1 MKKLLFI
8 LFIFVSLF
16 SSCSEE
22 NAPTEETQNEPN
34 KVLLLKVDYLTNT
47 FQGGKET
54 TYTEN
59 SNSFTISHQSV
70 PATDFGNIKLKYDE
84 INQILFDG
92 DIIWMGLGQ
101 IHHPQNMLT
110 ANQFEA
116 VLTADVVFPS
126 TSFNHILPQSNLSNN
141 YNQVW
146 MAVQNL
152 VKVRQYLIS
161 NPTGVVHLYLY
172 TPSVGFGN
180 PADWKWIIL
189 MKN

>member
-1 MKKLLFI
+1 MKKSLFI
-8 LFIFVSLF
+8 LFIFLTIF

-22 NAPTEETQNEPN
+22 TAPVNNTTNEPN

-54 TYTEN
+54 IYSEN
-59 SNSFTISHQSV
+59 SNAFTISHQSV
-70 PATDFGNIKLKYDE
+70 PAADFGNIKLKYNE

-101 IHHPQNMLT
+101 IHYPQNMLA
-110 ANQFEA
+110 ANQFDA
-116 VLTADVVFPS
+116 VLTADVVFPT
-126 TSFNHILPQSNLSNN
+126 TSFNYILPQPNLGNN

-172 TPSVGFGN
+172 TPSVGVGN

>member
-1 MKKLLFI
+1 MKKSLFI
-8 LFIFVSLF
+8 LFIFLTIF

-22 NAPTEETQNEPN
+22 NAPAENNTNEPN
-34 KVLLLKVDYLTNT
+34 KVLLLKVDYLSNI

-59 SNSFTISHQSV
+59 SNTFTISHQIV
-70 PATDFGNIKLKYDE
+70 APVDFGNIKLKFDE
-84 INQILFDG
+84 INQIIFDG

-101 IHHPQNMLT
+101 IHYPQNMLA
-110 ANQFEA
+110 ANQFDA
-116 VLTADVVFPS
+116 VLTADVVFPT
-126 TSFNHILPQSNLSNN
+126 TSFNHILPQPNLGNN

-172 TPSVGFGN
+172 TPSVGVGN

>member
-1 MKKLLFI
+1 MKKALFI
-8 LFIFVSLF
+8 LFVLLTLF
-16 SSCSEE
+16 SSC
-22 NAPTEETQNEPN
+22 TEESVTVADNTSEPN

-54 TYTEN
+54 TYAEN
-59 SNSFTISHQSV
+59 SNSFTISHQIV
-70 PATDFGNIKLKYDE
+70 APVDFGNIKLKYDE
-84 INQILFDG
+84 INEIIFDG
-92 DIIWMGLGQ
+92 DIVWMGLGQ
-101 IHHPQNMLT
+101 INYPQNMLA

-116 VLTADVVFPS
+116 VLTDDIIFP
-126 TSFNHILPQSNLSNN
+126 TTNFHHILPEPNLSNN

-172 TPSVGFGN
+172 TPSVGVGN

>member
-1 MKKLLFI
+1 MKKILFI

-101 IHHPQNMLT
+101 IHHPQNMLA
-110 ANQFEA
+110 ANQFQI
-116 VLTADVVFPS
+116 VLTDDIIFPA
-126 TSFNHILPQSNLSNN
+126 TSFNHILPQSNLSND

-152 VKVRQYLIS
+152 VKVREYLIS

-172 TPSVGFGN
+172 TPSVGVGN
-180 PADWKWIIL
+180 PADWKWIVL

>member
-8 LFIFVSLF
+8 FFIFVSLF

-22 NAPTEETQNEPN
+22 TATDVATTDEPN

-54 TYTEN
+54 IYSEN
-59 SNSFTISHQSV
+59 SNTFTISHQIV
-70 PATDFGNIKLKYDE
+70 APVDFGNIKLKYNE

-101 IHHPQNMLT
+101 IHYPQNMLA
-110 ANQFEA
+110 ANQFDA
-116 VLTADVVFPS
+116 VLTADVVFPT
-126 TSFNHILPQSNLSNN
+126 TSFNHILPQPNLGNN

-172 TPSVGFGN
+172 TPSVGVGN

>member
-22 NAPTEETQNEPN
+22 NSTSAENTTPPN

-54 TYTEN
+54 TYAEN
-59 SNSFTISHQSV
+59 SNSFTISHQSI
-70 PATDFGNIKLKYDE
+70 PAVDFGNIKLKYNE

-101 IHHPQNMLT
+101 IHYPQNMLA

-116 VLTADVVFPS
+116 VLTADVVFP
-126 TSFNHILPQSNLSNN
+126 TTNFNHILPEPNLSNN

-161 NPTGVVHLYLY
+161 NPTGVVQLYLY
-172 TPSVGFGN
+172 TPSVGIGN

>member
-1 MKKLLFI
+1 MKKILFI
-8 LFIFVSLF
+8 IFIFVSLF
-16 SSCSEE
+16 SSCTDE
-22 NAPTEETQNEPN
+22 NSTPAENTTQPN

-70 PATDFGNIKLKYDE
+70 PAGDFGNIKLKYDE

-101 IHHPQNMLT
+101 IHYPQNMLA

-116 VLTADVVFPS
+116 VLTADIVFPS

-172 TPSVGFGN
+172 TPSVGVGN

>member
-8 LFIFVSLF
+8 LFVFVSLF
-16 SSCSEE
+16 SSCSVE
-22 NAPTEETQNEPN
+22 NSTPVENTTQTN

-59 SNSFTISHQSV
+59 SNSFTISHQSI
-70 PATDFGNIKLKYDE
+70 PAVDFGNIKLKYNE

-101 IHHPQNMLT
+101 IHYPQNMLA
-110 ANQFEA
+110 ANQFDA
-116 VLTADVVFPS
+116 VLTADVVFP
-126 TSFNHILPQSNLSNN
+126 TTNFNHILPEPNLSNN

-172 TPSVGFGN
+172 TPSVGVGN
-180 PADWKWIIL
+180 PADWKWIVL

>member
-22 NAPTEETQNEPN
+22 NAPTDETQNEPN

-101 IHHPQNMLT
+101 IHHPQNMLA
-110 ANQFEA
+110 ANQFQI
-116 VLTADVVFPS
+116 VLTDDIIFPA
-126 TSFNHILPQSNLSNN
+126 TSFNHILPQSNLSND

-161 NPTGVVHLYLY
+161 NPNGVVHLYLY
-172 TPSVGFGN
+172 TPSVGVGN
-180 PADWKWIIL
+180 PADWKWIVL

>member
-1 MKKLLFI
+1 MKKSLFI

-22 NAPTEETQNEPN
+22 TVTVVDNTNEPN

-70 PATDFGNIKLKYDE
+70 PAADFGNIKLKYNE
-84 INQILFDG
+84 INQIIFDG

-101 IHHPQNMLT
+101 IHYPQNMLA
-110 ANQFEA
+110 ANQFDA
-116 VLTADVVFPS
+116 VLTADVVFPT
-126 TSFNHILPQSNLSNN
+126 TSFNHILPQPNLGNN

-161 NPTGVVHLYLY
+161 NPIGVVHLYLY
-172 TPSVGFGN
+172 TPSVGVGN

>member
-1 MKKLLFI
+1 MKKPLFVLLVFI
-8 LFIFVSLF
+8 SLF

-22 NAPTEETQNEPN
+22 NAPVDDTTDEPN
-34 KVLLLKVDYLTNT
+34 KVLLLKVDYLTNI

-54 TYTEN
+54 TYSEN
-59 SNSFTISHQSV
+59 SNSFTISHQIV
-70 PATDFGNIKLKYDE
+70 APVDFGNIKLKYDE

-101 IHHPQNMLT
+101 IHYPQNMLA
-110 ANQFEA
+110 ANQFGA
-116 VLTADVVFPS
+116 VLTADVVFP
-126 TSFNHILPQSNLSNN
+126 TKNFNPILPQPNLGNN

-172 TPSVGFGN
+172 TPSVGVGD

>member
-1 MKKLLFI
+1 MKKSLFI
-8 LFIFVSLF
+8 LFIFLTIF

-22 NAPTEETQNEPN
+22 NAPVEATSNEPN

-54 TYTEN
+54 IYSEN
-59 SNSFTISHQSV
+59 SNTFTISHQIV
-70 PATDFGNIKLKYDE
+70 APVDFGNIKLKFDE
-84 INQILFDG
+84 INQIIFDG

-101 IHHPQNMLT
+101 IHYPQNMLA
-110 ANQFEA
+110 ANQFDA
-116 VLTADVVFPS
+116 VLTADVVFPN
-126 TSFNHILPQSNLSNN
+126 TSFNHILPQPNLGNN

-172 TPSVGFGN
+172 TPSVGVGN

>member
-101 IHHPQNMLT
+101 IHHPQNML
-110 ANQFEA
+110 APNQFQI
-116 VLTADVVFPS
+116 VLTDDIIFPA
-126 TSFNHILPQSNLSNN
+126 TSFNHILPQSNLSND

-152 VKVRQYLIS
+152 VKVREYLIS

-172 TPSVGFGN
+172 TPSVGVGN
-180 PADWKWIIL
+180 PADWKWIVL

>member
-1 MKKLLFI
+1 MKKLLLIIF
-8 LFIFVSLF
+8 FFVSLF
-16 SSCSEE
+16 SSCTEE
-22 NAPTEETQNEPN
+22 NSTSAENTTQPN
-34 KVLLLKVDYLTNT
+34 QVLLLKVDYLTNT

-54 TYTEN
+54 SYTET
-59 SNSFTISHQSV
+59 SNSFTISHQSI
-70 PATDFGNIKLKYDE
+70 PAVDFGNIKLKYNE

-101 IHHPQNMLT
+101 IHYPQNMLA
-110 ANQFEA
+110 ANQFDA

-126 TSFNHILPQSNLSNN
+126 TNFNHILPEPNLSNN

-172 TPSVGFGN
+172 TPSVGVGN

-189 MKN
+189 LKN

>member
-1 MKKLLFI
+1 MKKSLFI
-8 LFIFVSLF
+8 LFIFLTIF

-22 NAPTEETQNEPN
+22 NTPAENNTNEPN
-34 KVLLLKVDYLTNT
+34 KVLLLKVDYLTNI

-59 SNSFTISHQSV
+59 SNTFTISHQIV
-70 PATDFGNIKLKYDE
+70 APVDFGNIKLKYNE
-84 INQILFDG
+84 INQIIFDG

-101 IHHPQNMLT
+101 ILYPQNMLA
-110 ANQFEA
+110 ANQFDA
-116 VLTADVVFPS
+116 VLTADVVFPT
-126 TSFNHILPQSNLSNN
+126 TSFNHILPQPNLGNN

-172 TPSVGFGN
+172 TPSVGVGN

>member
-8 LFIFVSLF
+8 LIVFVSLF
-16 SSCSEE
+16 SSCTEE
-22 NAPTEETQNEPN
+22 NAPAEETQNAPN

-59 SNSFTISHQSV
+59 SNTFTISHQSV
-70 PATDFGNIKLKYDE
+70 PAADFGNIKLKYNE

-101 IHHPQNMLT
+101 IHYPQNMLA
-110 ANQFEA
+110 ANQFDA
-116 VLTADVVFPS
+116 VLTADVVFP
-126 TSFNHILPQSNLSNN
+126 TTNFNPILSQPNLGNN

-180 PADWKWIIL
+180 PADWKWIVL

>member
-1 MKKLLFI
+1 MKKSLFVLLV
-8 LFIFVSLF
+8 FVSLF

-22 NAPTEETQNEPN
+22 NAPDENTTDEPN
-34 KVLLLKVDYLTNT
+34 KVLLLKVDYLTNI

-70 PATDFGNIKLKYDE
+70 PAADFGNIKLKYDE
-84 INQILFDG
+84 INQIIFDG

-101 IHHPQNMLT
+101 IHYPQNMLA
-110 ANQFEA
+110 ANQFQI
-116 VLTADVVFPS
+116 VLTDDIIFPT
-126 TSFNHILPQSNLSNN
+126 TSFNPILPQSNLGNN

-161 NPTGVVHLYLY
+161 NPAGVVHLYLY
-172 TPSVGFGN
+172 TPSVGVGN
-180 PADWKWIIL
+180 PADWKWIVL

>member
-22 NAPTEETQNEPN
+22 NTPIEATSNEPN

-54 TYTEN
+54 TYSEN
-59 SNSFTISHQSV
+59 SNAFTISHQIV
-70 PATDFGNIKLKYDE
+70 APVDFGNIKLKYDE
-84 INQILFDG
+84 INQIIFDG
-92 DIIWMGLGQ
+92 NIVWMGLGQ
-101 IHHPQNMLT
+101 ILYPQNMLT
-110 ANQFEA
+110 ANQFQT

-152 VKVRQYLIS
+152 VKVRQYLTS
-161 NPTGVVHLYLY
+161 NPNGVVHLYLY
-172 TPSVGFGN
+172 TPSVGVGN

>member
-1 MKKLLFI
+1 MKKALFI
-8 LFIFVSLF
+8 LFIFLSIF
-16 SSCSEE
+16 SSCTEE
-22 NAPTEETQNEPN
+22 NTPVEATSNEPN

-70 PATDFGNIKLKYDE
+70 PAADFGNIKLKYDE

-101 IHHPQNMLT
+101 IHYPQNMLA
-110 ANQFEA
+110 ANQFDA
-116 VLTADVVFPS
+116 VLTADVVFPT
-126 TSFNHILPQSNLSNN
+126 TSFNHILPQPNLGNN

-172 TPSVGFGN
+172 TPSVGVGN

>member
-1 MKKLLFI
+1 MKKALFI
-8 LFIFVSLF
+8 FFIFVSLF

-22 NAPTEETQNEPN
+22 TTPVNNTTNEPN

-59 SNSFTISHQSV
+59 SNTFTISHQSV
-70 PATDFGNIKLKYDE
+70 PAADFGNIKLKYNE

-101 IHHPQNMLT
+101 IHYPQNMLA
-110 ANQFEA
+110 ANQFGA
-116 VLTADVVFPS
+116 VLTADVVFP
-126 TSFNHILPQSNLSNN
+126 TTNFNPILSQPNLGNN

-161 NPTGVVHLYLY
+161 NPTGVVYLYLY
-172 TPSVGFGN
+172 TPSVGVGN

>member
-16 SSCSEE
+16 SSCTEE
-22 NAPTEETQNEPN
+22 NSTPAENTTQPN

-54 TYTEN
+54 TFAEN
-59 SNSFTISHQSV
+59 SNSFTISHQSI
-70 PATDFGNIKLKYDE
+70 PAVDFGNIKLKYNE

-101 IHHPQNMLT
+101 IHYPQNMLA
-110 ANQFEA
+110 ANQFDA
-116 VLTADVVFPS
+116 VLTADIVFP
-126 TSFNHILPQSNLSNN
+126 TTNFNHILPEPNLSNN

-161 NPTGVVHLYLY
+161 NPSGVVHLYLY
-172 TPSVGFGN
+172 TPSVGIGN

>member
-22 NAPTEETQNEPN
+22 NSTSAENTTPQN

-54 TYTEN
+54 TYAEN

-70 PATDFGNIKLKYDE
+70 PAADFGNIKLKYDE

-92 DIIWMGLGQ
+92 NIVWMGLGQ
-101 IHHPQNMLT
+101 INYPQNMLA
-110 ANQFEA
+110 ANQFQI
-116 VLTADVVFPS
+116 VLTDDIIFPT
-126 TSFNHILPQSNLSNN
+126 TSFNHILPQSNLSND

-172 TPSVGFGN
+172 TPSVGVGN
-180 PADWKWIIL
+180 PADWKWIVL

>member
-16 SSCSEE
+16 SSCTEE
-22 NAPTEETQNEPN
+22 NAPVTETTNEPN

-59 SNSFTISHQSV
+59 SNSFTISHQSI
-70 PATDFGNIKLKYDE
+70 PAVDFGNIKLKYDE

-116 VLTADVVFPS
+116 VLTADIVFPS

-172 TPSVGFGN
+172 TPSVGVGN

>member
-1 MKKLLFI
+1 MKKSLFI
-8 LFIFVSLF
+8 LFIFLTIF

-22 NAPTEETQNEPN
+22 NAPAENTTDEPN
-34 KVLLLKVDYLTNT
+34 KVLLLKVDYLTNI

-70 PATDFGNIKLKYDE
+70 PAADFGNIKLKYDE
-84 INQILFDG
+84 INQIIFDG

-101 IHHPQNMLT
+101 IHYPQNMLA
-110 ANQFEA
+110 ANQFQI
-116 VLTADVVFPS
+116 VLIDDIIFPT
-126 TSFNHILPQSNLSNN
+126 TSFNPILPQSNLGNN

-172 TPSVGFGN
+172 TPSVGVGN

>member
-16 SSCSEE
+16 SSCTEE
-22 NAPTEETQNEPN
+22 NAPVTETTNESN

-54 TYTEN
+54 TYAEN

-70 PATDFGNIKLKYDE
+70 PAVDFGNIKLKYNE

-101 IHHPQNMLT
+101 IHYPQNMLA

-116 VLTADVVFPS
+116 VLTADIVFP
-126 TSFNHILPQSNLSNN
+126 TTNFNHILPEPNLSNN

-172 TPSVGFGN
+172 TPSVGIGN

>member
-1 MKKLLFI
+1 MKKLLLIIF
-8 LFIFVSLF
+8 FFVSLF
-16 SSCSEE
+16 SSCTEE
-22 NAPTEETQNEPN
+22 NSTSAENTTQPN
-34 KVLLLKVDYLTNT
+34 QVLLLKVDYLTNT

-54 TYTEN
+54 SYTET
-59 SNSFTISHQSV
+59 SNSYTISHQSI
-70 PATDFGNIKLKYDE
+70 PAVDFGNIKLKYNE

-101 IHHPQNMLT
+101 IHYPQNMLA
-110 ANQFEA
+110 ANQFDA

-126 TSFNHILPQSNLSNN
+126 TNFNHILPEPNLSNN

-172 TPSVGFGN
+172 TPSVGVGN

>member
-1 MKKLLFI
+1 MKKALFI
-8 LFIFVSLF
+8 FFIFVSLF

-22 NAPTEETQNEPN
+22 NAPAENNTNEPN

-59 SNSFTISHQSV
+59 SNTFTISHQSV
-70 PATDFGNIKLKYDE
+70 PAADFGNIKLKYNE

-101 IHHPQNMLT
+101 IHYPQNMLA
-110 ANQFEA
+110 ANQFGA
-116 VLTADVVFPS
+116 VLTADVVFP
-126 TSFNHILPQSNLSNN
+126 TTNFNPILSQPNLGNN

-172 TPSVGFGN
+172 TPSVGVGN

>member
-101 IHHPQNMLT
+101 IHHPQNMLA
-110 ANQFEA
+110 ANQFQI
-116 VLTADVVFPS
+116 VLTDDIIFPA
-126 TSFNHILPQSNLSNN
+126 TSFNHILPQSNLSND

-161 NPTGVVHLYLY
+161 NPNGEVHLYLY
-172 TPSVGFGN
+172 TPSVGVGN
-180 PADWKWIIL
+180 PADWKWIVL